1 MAATIDCL
9 FNQKI
14 LLQFEAGAR
23 QVWVETLVVISGSEW
38 DGSFTLTF
46 AQRFFTAFPE
56 PSLASPRPRL

>member
-38 DGSFTLTF
+38 DGSFSLTF
-46 AQRFFTAFPE
+46 AQRFFTAFP
-56 PSLASPRPRL
+56 